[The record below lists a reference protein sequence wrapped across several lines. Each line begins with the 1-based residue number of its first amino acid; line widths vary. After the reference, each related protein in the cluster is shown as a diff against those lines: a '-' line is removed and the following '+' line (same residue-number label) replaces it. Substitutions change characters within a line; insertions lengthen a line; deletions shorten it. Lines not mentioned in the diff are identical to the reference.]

1 MTLKILKGQSNAIV
15 LTLSELANPSVANNW
30 LFVFTQE
37 QNHEIIG
44 VTFLTDN
51 SIHTDRYNEFEL
63 DEPTDVE
70 FPFLGAYQYEVY
82 QMPNTESTDYS
93 NALRVEIGKVLVVD
107 AETTISYDAQITN
120 DIYEH

>member
-1 MTLKILKGQSNAIV
+1 V
-15 LTLSELANPSVANNW
+15 LTLSELADPSVENNW

-44 VTFLTDN
+44 VTFLTDI
-51 SIHTDRYNEFEL
+51 SLHTDRYNEFVL

-107 AETTISYDAQITN
+107 TESTISYDAQITN

>member
-1 MTLKILKGQSNAIV
+1 MTLKILKGQLNTIV